1 MTSFENIRKSVELN
15 FERQAGLSSVAGKR
29 NIPVV
34 PALKYRKANKNLN
47 RNPEPELKK
56 RKKKRKKKLKKGV
69 ESRVRNKKR
78 FTDYD
83 NDDVDDVI
91 DIKVTSETQQR
102 LVYEKDLRRR
112 NVRAIASFLQSS
124 RKLRQLKL
132 CRTGIDDLMCIEMVK
147 LASKTLKQKK
157 REIDVND
164 ARGEGYIQLLELHL
178 NNITDTNRLELQEAA
193 NQFVTLS

>member
-1 MTSFENIRKSVELN
+1 MSYKTAAPLLKNAFESNVKTAMTSFGNIRKSVESN

-91 DIKVTSETQQR
+91 DIKVTS
-102 LVYEKDLRRR
+102 
-112 NVRAIASFLQSS
+112 
-124 RKLRQLKL
+124 
-132 CRTGIDDLMCIEMVK
+132 
-147 LASKTLKQKK
+147 
-157 REIDVND
+157 
-164 ARGEGYIQLLELHL
+164 
-178 NNITDTNRLELQEAA
+178 
-193 NQFVTLS
+193 